1 MTQACV
7 TDFAVRAKPETA
19 AVSRFEIEERKT
31 KCRGKKKTSRNE
43 TARSEPR
50 KE

>member
-19 AVSRFEIEERKT
+19 AVSRFEIGEKRL
-31 KCRGKKKTSRNE
+31 S
-43 TARSEPR
+43 
-50 KE
+50 